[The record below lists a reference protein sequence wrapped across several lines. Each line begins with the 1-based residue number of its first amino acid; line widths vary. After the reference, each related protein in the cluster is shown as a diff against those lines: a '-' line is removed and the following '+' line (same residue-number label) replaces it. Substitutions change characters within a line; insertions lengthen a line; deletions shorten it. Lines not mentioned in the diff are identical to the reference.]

1 MVMTEEGDVAA
12 SLIPFFGSQT
22 FNLGI
27 PQSWKISLWD
37 GQWNRSATKG
47 SVENEKWKKCI
58 KGEADVE
65 KNSNWVMAS
74 NLILKLYLNK
84 KIKVGSN
91 KVWVIIVVMM
101 YKTKLSFMENSVVS
115 ISRLN
120 NFQIYKSV

>member
-27 PQSWKISLWD
+27 PQSWKISLWN

-47 SVENEKWKKCI
+47 SVENGKWKKYI

-65 KNSNWVMAS
+65 KNSN
-74 NLILKLYLNK
+74 
-84 KIKVGSN
+84 
-91 KVWVIIVVMM
+91 
-101 YKTKLSFMENSVVS
+101 
-115 ISRLN
+115 
-120 NFQIYKSV
+120 